1 MGENIDRLWVWG
13 KRVGVAGGGAGAGE
27 GRQQLNNLTPARK
40 VLMGTARAAIPTS

>member
-13 KRVGVAGGGAGAGE
+13 KRVGVAGGGQ